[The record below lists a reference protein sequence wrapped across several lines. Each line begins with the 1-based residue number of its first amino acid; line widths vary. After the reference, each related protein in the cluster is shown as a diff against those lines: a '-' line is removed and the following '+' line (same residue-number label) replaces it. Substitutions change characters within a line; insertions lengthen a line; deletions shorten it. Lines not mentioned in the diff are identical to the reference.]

1 MLLFATLY
9 VNPDPMKLK
18 TFSQNV
24 VIGIMLG
31 IEVFSQ
37 QLRIQPGLFS
47 NSPIDI
53 IAINFFFLFEK
64 GVGEDGNSVLLPYV
78 YEPACKY
85 ALGRYRQL

>member
-53 IAINFFFLFEK
+53 IAINFFFSL
-64 GVGEDGNSVLLPYV
+64 
-78 YEPACKY
+78 
-85 ALGRYRQL
+85 